1 MKLGI
6 NKKNAFITGGANG
19 IGEAISID
27 LAKAGANIYVTSRSQ
42 KNILDLK
49 KKLPTWEFFYAIG
62 YLFKRFKLSSICAT
76 LSIPIVIASST
87 PQF

>member
-42 KNILDLK
+42 KYIRFK
-49 KKLPTWEFFYAIG
+49 KKT
-62 YLFKRFKLSSICAT
+62 
-76 LSIPIVIASST
+76 
-87 PQF
+87 